1 MPTPMS
7 AYIEAARK
15 FGKVDPTDEKAI
27 DKFFVDTFPSLPA
40 KKQEQVLSFLLAH
53 EGPTGNPA
61 PRKMVVSTHP
71 PTARVAL
78 SAANAAVVQRFAGVF
93 FSSRLIRSF
102 QPVAP
107 LPTKHRVQQW
117 QE

>member
-1 MPTPMS
+1 MS

-15 FGKVDPTDEKAI
+15 FGRVDPADEKAI
-27 DKFFVDTFPSLPA
+27 DRFFVVTFPSLPA
-40 KKQEQVLSFLLAH
+40 KKQEEVLSFLLAH

-61 PRKMVVSTHP
+61 PRKMVVAAHSP
-71 PTARVAL
+71 VAMVAL
-78 SAANAAVVQRFAGVF
+78 SAADSAVVKRFAGVF
-93 FSSRLIRSF
+93 FAHRLTRSF

-107 LPTKHRVQQW
+107 LPTKRRAQLW